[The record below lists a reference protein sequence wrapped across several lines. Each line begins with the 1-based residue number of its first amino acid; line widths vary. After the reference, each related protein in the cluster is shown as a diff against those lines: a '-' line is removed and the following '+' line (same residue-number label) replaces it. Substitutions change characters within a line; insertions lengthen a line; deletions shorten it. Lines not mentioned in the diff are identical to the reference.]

1 MNISSADELGPVFA
15 DVLTEVVSTMSGFS
29 LNVLSSE
36 RDAGFDERIGMM
48 NLNGEKSGMLFISAG
63 EADMRILCS
72 FIIGVPKD
80 EVTKD
85 DIDDA
90 LCELVNMTAGNAKLR
105 LSGTDYTF
113 NLSPP
118 FIISGK
124 NMSIV
129 TKKRTSVVSRVL
141 GDGEIS
147 VKLKVVY

>member
-15 DVLTEVVSTMSGFS
+15 DVLAEVISTMSGFS
-29 LNVLSSE
+29 FSVLSSE
-36 RDAGFDERIGMM
+36 RDADFNEMIGLM
-48 NLNGEKSGMLFISAG
+48 NLNGEKSGMLFVSAG
-63 EADMRILCS
+63 EEDIRVLCS
-72 FIIGVPKD
+72 FMTGLPQN

-85 DIDDA
+85 DLDDA

-124 NMSIV
+124 NMSII
-129 TKKRTSVVSRVL
+129 TKKRTRVVSRVL
-141 GDGEIS
+141 GNDDIS